1 MARAMGGASAERT
14 EQNHRK
20 DNECSARQAGGRSS
34 RQVLGRP
41 TVQWALDERGFNII
55 GEKIVQF
62 PTETRDT
69 LNRSSA
75 RWAYLFRAS
84 FSWQEQNNRERK
96 TRGRPAQGSR
106 ASFI

>member
-41 TVQWALDERGFNII
+41 TVQWALDERGHTEQVREI
-55 GEKIVQF
+55 GPAPLYKKQG
-62 PTETRDT
+62 PTTGGQKPRT
-69 LNRSSA
+69 
-75 RWAYLFRAS
+75 Y
-84 FSWQEQNNRERK
+84 
-96 TRGRPAQGSR
+96 GSR
-106 ASFI
+106 GSSPVNIGSNKTSNRGP